1 MQRYFVQIDK
11 GKVTFTDDDIF
22 HISRVMRLK
31 QGELI
36 EVVDQN
42 HQLFIAE
49 ITTVKPFKA
58 DIKQILEA
66 NTELRS
72 HITLYYVISKG
83 EKTDLVIQK
92 ATELG
97 VKSIVLL
104 HSKRSVVKFEKD
116 KYESKIQRYV
126 KIAKEAAEQSRRLM
140 IPSISIEA
148 ELSAIKSDR
157 ASLKIIAD
165 EDDAGTTEK
174 LYNLLDKTQ
183 ISDPLSLLVGS
194 EGGFERSEV
203 AMANACGF
211 ISIGLG
217 KRILRSETAAIHLVG
232 VVASYLERK

>member
-42 HQLFIAE
+42 HQLFIAK

-72 HITLYYVISKG
+72 YITLYYVISKG

-140 IPSISIEA
+140 IPSIRIEA

-183 ISDPLSLLVGS
+183 ISDSLSLLVGS